1 MLEDEAAFNSKVN
14 EIIKAVNYHLNKQG
28 GGLLAVTPAAGAGG
42 RVRDDGSEPKGA
54 GGLVASGNK
63 SPATSGAA
71 TRASSSAAVPWP
83 TPQQQPTTASRAR
96 EERAAAAAAATASI
110 APAPLANAPFGYAA
124 SAEVGQLHVDISKQM
139 TTCREQAEDEFAWL
153 LQQRT
158 SGVPAETL
166 QWYQAE
172 RKVIKLRGMYQ
183 DGIISAAV
191 LNQSTAAILAATNA
205 GASASTAGSNAVH
218 VQLQTNVVHF
228 LAVVALG
235 FVLLSRSST

>member
-42 RVRDDGSEPKGA
+42 KVRDDGSEPKGA

-71 TRASSSAAVPWP
+71 TRASSSTAVPWP

-96 EERAAAAAAATASI
+96 EERAAAAAAATASN
-110 APAPLANAPFGYAA
+110 ASAPLANAPFGYAA
-124 SAEVGQLHVDISKQM
+124 NAEVGQLHVDISKQM
-139 TTCREQAEDEFAWL
+139 TTSREQAEDEFAWL

-166 QWYQAE
+166 RWYQAE

-205 GASASTAGSNAVH
+205 GASASTTGSNTVH

>member
-1 MLEDEAAFNSKVN
+1 M
-14 EIIKAVNYHLNKQG
+14 
-28 GGLLAVTPAAGAGG
+28 
-42 RVRDDGSEPKGA
+42 
-54 GGLVASGNK
+54 
-63 SPATSGAA
+63 
-71 TRASSSAAVPWP
+71 
-83 TPQQQPTTASRAR
+83 
-96 EERAAAAAAATASI
+96 
-110 APAPLANAPFGYAA
+110 
-124 SAEVGQLHVDISKQM
+124 DINKQM
-139 TTCREQAEDEFAWL
+139 TTSREQAEDEFAWL

-166 QWYQAE
+166 RWYQAE

-205 GASASTAGSNAVH
+205 GASASTTGSNTVH